1 MKRICFIFLLGTL
14 LLFMVKSYAY
24 GNVVALTADSIQMDK
39 STTYTI
45 NVIGKE
51 EGMVFAWSSSNSNIV
66 KVNAVTGKIKAVKD
80 GQAIVTCTISGKGV
94 VKQSLTCRVSVGKA
108 NLGPSLNKTNLNLKI
123 GEQFDINV
131 WKKIANSKYR
141 FISSNK
147 AVIKVNASN
156 GLVTAVD
163 KGDAYITC
171 TITAPNK
178 HIIILRC
185 VVHVT
190 KAITNVVW
198 EDDFNSPTINGSNWS
213 YEYGYVR
220 NSELQEYTD
229 SSRNAFIQD
238 GNLVI
243 KAIKDSN
250 GKWTSASL
258 HTNNKLEVGNVRIE
272 ARVKLPKLSG
282 AFPAL
287 WMLGADFEEDYDV
300 LRYLG
305 DSWPEAREIDIFE
318 AFGDVM
324 NVQGGVFFLESPS
337 ATALTQYSG
346 KSEQIDITQYH
357 VYAIEKDNRVMNF
370 YCDDKLYYSHVIT
383 DEGLKEPF
391 FILLNLAVGAA
402 GGVPDQSTT
411 EMEMLVDY
419 VRVTALQNQTII
431 VPDAISIDKET
442 LSGEVGDVIKINSTI
457 LPLDS
462 QNKTVVWKS
471 SDTNVAKVHGGYVHM
486 NQAGTCEIT
495 ATTYNGLTATCKVT
509 IKE

>member
-1 MKRICFIFLLGTL
+1 MKRICFIFLLGIL
-14 LLFMVKSYAY
+14 LLYMVKSYAY
-24 GNVVALTADSIQMDK
+24 SNGVSLTADSIQMDK
-39 STTYTI
+39 STTYSL

-51 EGMVFAWSSSNSNIV
+51 EGMVFVWSSSNSNIV
-66 KVNAVTGKIKAVKD
+66 KVNAATGKIKAVKD
-80 GQAIVTCTISGKGV
+80 GQAIVTCTITGKGV
-94 VKQSLTCRVSVGKA
+94 VKQSLTCKVSVGKA
-108 NLGPSLNKTNLNLKI
+108 TLGPSLNKTILNLKI

-131 WKKIANSKYR
+131 SKKIANSKYK

-147 AVIKVNASN
+147 AVIKVNASY

-163 KGDAYITC
+163 TGDAAITC
-171 TITAPNK
+171 TITAPDK
-178 HIIILRC
+178 HIIVLRC
-185 VVHVT
+185 VIHVT
-190 KAITNVVW
+190 EANTNIVW
-198 EDDFNSPTINGSNWS
+198 EDDFNSPTISSSNWG

-229 SSRNAFIQD
+229 SSQNAFIQD

-272 ARVKLPKLSG
+272 ARVKLPKMSG
-282 AFPAL
+282 AFPAF

-324 NVQGGVFFLESPS
+324 DVQGGVFFLESPS
-337 ATALTQYSG
+337 ATSLTHHSG
-346 KSEQIDITQYH
+346 KSQQIDITEYH
-357 VYAIEKDNRVMNF
+357 IYAIEKDNGAMNY
-370 YCDDKLYYSHVIT
+370 YCDDKLYYSHAIT
-383 DEGLKEPF
+383 DSGLTEPF
-391 FILLNLAVGAA
+391 FILLNVAVGAA
-402 GGVPDQSTT
+402 GGIPDQNTT
-411 EMEMLVDY
+411 EIKMLVDY
-419 VRVTALQNQTII
+419 VRVTTLQNSTLI
-431 VPDAISIDKET
+431 VPDTISIDKET
-442 LSGEVGDVIKINSTI
+442 LSGEVGDVIKINSEI

-462 QNKTVVWKS
+462 QNKTVIWIS
-471 SDTNVAKVHGGYVHM
+471 SNTDVANVYGGYVHM

>member
-1 MKRICFIFLLGTL
+1 MKRICFIFLLSAL
-14 LLFMVKSYAY
+14 LLYAVKAYAY
-24 GNVVALTADSIQMDK
+24 GNIVSLTADSIQIDK

-51 EGMVFAWSSSNSNIV
+51 EGMAFAWSSSNSNIV
-66 KVNAVTGKIKAVKD
+66 KVNAATGKIKAVKD
-80 GQAIVTCTISGKGV
+80 GQAIVTCTITGKGV
-94 VKQSLTCRVSVGKA
+94 VKQSLTCKVSVGKA
-108 NLGPSLNKTNLNLKI
+108 TLGPNLNKTNLNLKI

-131 WKKIANSKYR
+131 WKKIANSKYK
-141 FISSNK
+141 FVSSNK
-147 AVIKVNASN
+147 AVIKVNAST

-171 TITAPNK
+171 TITSPDK
-178 HIIILRC
+178 HIVVLRC

-190 KAITNVVW
+190 ETDNNIIW
-198 EDDFNSPTINGSNWS
+198 EDDFNSSSIKSSNWS

-229 SSRNAFIQD
+229 SSQNAFIRD

-243 KAIKDSN
+243 KAMKGSD

-258 HTNNKLEVGNVRIE
+258 HTNNKIEVGNVRIE
-272 ARVKLPKLSG
+272 ARVKLPKTSG
-282 AFPAL
+282 AFPAF
-287 WMLGADFEEDYDV
+287 WMLGADFEEDYKE

-324 NVQGGVFFLESPS
+324 DVQGGVFFLESPG
-337 ATALTQYSG
+337 ATALTQVSG
-346 KSEQIDITQYH
+346 KSQQIDITKYH
-357 VYAIEKDNRVMNF
+357 VYAIEKDNGAMNF

-383 DEGLKEPF
+383 DNGLKEPF
-391 FILLNLAVGAA
+391 FMLLNLAVGAA
-402 GGVPDQSTT
+402 GGIPDQNTN

-419 VRVTALQNQTII
+419 VRVTTLQNHTHI
-431 VPDAISIDKET
+431 VPEAISLDKDI
-442 LSGEVGDVIKINSTI
+442 LSGEVGDVIKINSEI
-457 LPLDS
+457 LPLGS
-462 QNKTVVWKS
+462 QNKTVIWKS
-471 SDTNVAKVHGGYVHM
+471 SDTEVAKVYGGYVHM
-486 NQAGTCEIT
+486 NQAGTCQIT